1 MASLAAL
8 AGTVALLLL
17 AACGGGGGG
26 GGSATAPADVTLPPA
41 QSADSRQAPV
51 IQFGRE
57 LRIGTVL
64 PPARSALATVASHGD
79 ATASYGPIGDG
90 IGASTLLEYLSHDAT
105 QPENPPGNVRRFG
118 SPPTVR
124 YVEGTTVEQIDEIV
138 RAVQLLNANL
148 PSDFQLALASTP
160 VDAATDADAVDA
172 NTLPSHRILVEYDRR
187 EDWETSY
194 EGEPDGVALVAD
206 VGGTIV
212 AARVWVDH
220 TRSNNT
226 METLVHEL
234 IHTLGRLHP
243 DPARF
248 PDTIM
253 KPTGG
258 GVAGYVLHPLDQE
271 ALLAVYGT
279 LQAGDTPAN
288 IATDLGPWDDESTH
302 LRGDLASLAF
312 GAALRN
318 GLVRPWA
325 AGPRPGAD
333 LADNAELTGS
343 ASWVGRLLGLTPT
356 GEAVAGGAE
365 MTVDLAGLGGDLDFT
380 ELESWAGAPGLA
392 GTGAMWR
399 DGDLNYRVS
408 VRGNLFRRVGGD
420 NGHITGAF
428 FGASHEGMG
437 GTLVRDDLSAG
448 FAGQR

>member
-1 MASLAAL
+1 M
-8 AGTVALLLL
+8 
-17 AACGGGGGG
+17 
-26 GGSATAPADVTLPPA
+26 
-41 QSADSRQAPV
+41 
-51 IQFGRE
+51 
-57 LRIGTVL
+57 
-64 PPARSALATVASHGD
+64 
-79 ATASYGPIGDG
+79 
-90 IGASTLLEYLSHDAT
+90 
-105 QPENPPGNVRRFG
+105 
-118 SPPTVR
+118 R

-160 VDAATDADAVDA
+160 VDAATDAAAVDA
-172 NTLPSHRILVEYDRR
+172 NTLPSHQILVEYDRR
-187 EDWETSY
+187 EDWEISH

-279 LQAGDTPAN
+279 LQAGDTPAD

-302 LRGDLASLAF
+302 LRGDLGSLAF
-312 GAALRN
+312 GAAPRN

-365 MTVDLAGLGGDLDFT
+365 MTVDLASLGGDLDFT

-399 DGDLNYRVS
+399 DGDLSYQVS